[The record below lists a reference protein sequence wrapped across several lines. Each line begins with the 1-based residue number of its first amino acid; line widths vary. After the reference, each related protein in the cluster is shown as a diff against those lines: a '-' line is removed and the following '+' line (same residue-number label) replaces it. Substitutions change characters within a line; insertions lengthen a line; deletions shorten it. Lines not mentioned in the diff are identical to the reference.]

1 VAGFFFFYNKDY
13 IIVFK
18 AHLSAR
24 DESDDLGS
32 QLYFH
37 HGKIRMRTGF
47 TAAYLK
53 AAHKHLDSHCLL

>member
-1 VAGFFFFYNKDY
+1 
-13 IIVFK
+13 VFK
-18 AHLSAR
+18 AHLSAQ

-47 TAAYLK
+47 IAAYLK